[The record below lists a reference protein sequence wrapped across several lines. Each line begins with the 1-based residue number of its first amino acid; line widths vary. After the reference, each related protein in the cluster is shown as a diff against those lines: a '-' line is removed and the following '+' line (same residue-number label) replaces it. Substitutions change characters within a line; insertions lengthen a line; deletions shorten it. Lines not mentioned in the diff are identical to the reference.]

1 MFLSINGGDRTTT
14 HLKGLLWWLNRLIH
28 TKYLAEFLGMVTTLL
43 VFSRAS
49 LVAQR
54 VKCLHA
60 MWETQVRSLGRED
73 LLEQELAAHSSIL
86 ACKILWMEKP
96 GRLQSM
102 GSQRV
107 GYDWVT
113 SLSFFLFF
121 QFSHSVSDSLWP
133 HGLQHT
139 RLPCP
144 SPTPRACS
152 NSSSSSQWCHPTIS
166 SSVIP
171 FSSCLQSFPAP
182 GSFPMS
188 QFFASG
194 GQSIG
199 VSASASVLLVLVI
212 VFIFI
217 IAVSLIINNW
227 YLASFYTM
235 SVVSPGSNT
244 FLQTAIYF
252 HGAWWI
258 ILVIFS
264 QSSIL

>member
-152 NSSSSSQWCHPTIS
+152 NSSSLTRWWHPT
-166 SSVIP
+166 
-171 FSSCLQSFPAP
+171 
-182 GSFPMS
+182 
-188 QFFASG
+188 
-194 GQSIG
+194 
-199 VSASASVLLVLVI
+199 
-212 VFIFI
+212 
-217 IAVSLIINNW
+217 
-227 YLASFYTM
+227 T
-235 SVVSPGSNT
+235 
-244 FLQTAIYF
+244 
-252 HGAWWI
+252 
-258 ILVIFS
+258 
-264 QSSIL
+264 

>member
-1 MFLSINGGDRTTT
+1 
-14 HLKGLLWWLNRLIH
+14 
-28 TKYLAEFLGMVTTLL
+28 MVTTLS

-54 VKCLHA
+54 VKCLPA
-60 MWETQVRSLGRED
+60 IRDTQVWSLGWED
-73 LLEQELAAHSSIL
+73 LLEKEMATYSSIL
-86 ACKILWMEKP
+86 ACKIPRTEKP
-96 GRLQSM
+96 GRLQST

-107 GYDWVT
+107 GHDWAT
-113 SLSFFLFF
+113 SLSVTQSCPTLGDPMDYSTQASPSITNSQCLLKFKFIK
-121 QFSHSVSDSLWP
+121 SVM
-133 HGLQHT
+133 
-139 RLPCP
+139 P
-144 SPTPRACS
+144 S
-152 NSSSSSQWCHPTIS
+152 NYLILCHPFLLLP
-166 SSVIP
+166 SVFP
-171 FSSCLQSFPAP
+171 STRVFS
-182 GSFPMS
+182 MS

-199 VSASASVLLVLVI
+199 ASASASVLLVLAI
-212 VFIFI
+212 VFISI

-227 YLASFYTM
+227 YLASFYTI

-244 FLQTAIYF
+244 FLQTTIYF

>member
-107 GYDWVT
+107 GKPRFDLWGFRGGIRFCFYAYCKSQPHV
-113 SLSFFLFF
+113 LSNNSLFF
-121 QFSHSVSDSLWP
+121 SSFSWENRKWSVS
-133 HGLQHT
+133 Q
-139 RLPCP
+139 
-144 SPTPRACS
+144 
-152 NSSSSSQWCHPTIS
+152 
-166 SSVIP
+166 
-171 FSSCLQSFPAP
+171 
-182 GSFPMS
+182 
-188 QFFASG
+188 
-194 GQSIG
+194 
-199 VSASASVLLVLVI
+199 
-212 VFIFI
+212 
-217 IAVSLIINNW
+217 
-227 YLASFYTM
+227 
-235 SVVSPGSNT
+235 
-244 FLQTAIYF
+244 
-252 HGAWWI
+252 
-258 ILVIFS
+258 
-264 QSSIL
+264 